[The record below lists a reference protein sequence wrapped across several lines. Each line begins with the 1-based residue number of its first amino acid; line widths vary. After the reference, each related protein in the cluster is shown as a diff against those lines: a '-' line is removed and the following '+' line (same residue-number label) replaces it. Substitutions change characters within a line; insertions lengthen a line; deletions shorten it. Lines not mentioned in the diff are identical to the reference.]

1 MKTLLLRVSNTAEVI
16 ELKPKKYLYQSM
28 ADAIGAELVEIVQPK
43 FLDDQYCIVCD
54 ECGLLK
60 PSPQINIAASWLYG
74 YQEHD
79 CPIVGDIII
88 MKNVFTDDGIDT
100 VGLDDV
106 DIVELKAMLRNSYG
120 DMIKE
125 YVNFMERLINGKVEQ
140 HD

>member
-1 MKTLLLRVSNTAEVI
+1 MKTLLLKTNGIFEEI

-60 PSPQINIAASWLYG
+60 PNHQINIAASLLYG

-100 VGLDDV
+100 VGLDDA
-106 DIVELKAMLRNSYG
+106 DIVELKAMLINSYG

-125 YVNFMERLINGKVEQ
+125 YINFMEKLINRKVKQ

>member
-1 MKTLLLRVSNTAEVI
+1 MKTLLLETTGVAMEV
-16 ELKPKKYLYQSM
+16 ELKPRKYLYQSM

-43 FLDDQYCIVCD
+43 FLDDKYCIVCD
-54 ECGLLK
+54 ESGLLK
-60 PSPQINIAASWLYG
+60 PDPQINIAASWLYG

-79 CPIVGDIII
+79 CPIVGNIII

-100 VGLDDV
+100 IGLDDA
-106 DIVELKAMLRNSYG
+106 DIVELKAMIRDSYG